1 LTTGETRCEA
11 ILGRYPSV
19 KGRILL
25 VDDNVDFLDSTKDV
39 VEDEGFE
46 VVTATSGEEAIRLVR
61 WQDFDLV
68 LMDIKMQG
76 MHGVESFIEMKKL
89 DPDIKVIMCTAYI
102 VENLIREA
110 LEEGALAVLN
120 KPFEMRLLLKTIAD
134 ALSSG
139 GLGRI
144 LLADGDRENC
154 SRIGEALTRR
164 GHKVTVAYDGQ
175 DAVSKAAETDFDV
188 LVLDV
193 KLPVF
198 DGMQVY
204 HRVKT
209 VQPNVFA
216 AVITGFPD
224 ELDPATR
231 QLLKNESG
239 LVSMTKPLDPGR
251 LLDFLETIF
260 AAKSLDSKSESG
272 G

>member
-1 LTTGETRCEA
+1 M
-11 ILGRYPSV
+11 

-39 VEDEGFE
+39 VEEEGFE
-46 VVTATSGEEAIRLVR
+46 VVTAASGEEAVRLVR

-76 MHGVESFIEMKKL
+76 MHGVESFIEMKKH

-110 LEEGALAVLN
+110 LEEGAFAVLN

-134 ALSSG
+134 ALRSG

-144 LLADGDRENC
+144 LLADRDREQC
-154 SRIGEALTRR
+154 STLSVALRRR
-164 GHKVTVAYDGQ
+164 GHKVVVAYDGQ
-175 DAVSKAAETDFDV
+175 AAVSKAAETDFDV

-193 KLPVF
+193 KLPVL

-204 HRVKT
+204 HRIKT
-209 VQPNVFA
+209 IQPNVFA

-224 ELDPATR
+224 ELDPNTQ
-231 QLLKNESG
+231 QLLKKESG
-239 LVSMTKPLDPGR
+239 LMTMTKPMDPGR
-251 LLDFLETIF
+251 LLDLLETVF
-260 AAKSLDSKSESG
+260 AAKNLDRKSETG